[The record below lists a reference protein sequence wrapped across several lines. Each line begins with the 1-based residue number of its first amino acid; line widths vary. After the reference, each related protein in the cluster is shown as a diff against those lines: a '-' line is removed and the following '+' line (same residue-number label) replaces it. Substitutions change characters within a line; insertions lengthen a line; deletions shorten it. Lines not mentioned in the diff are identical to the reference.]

1 MRIIIA
7 NYRYF
12 IAGGPEKYMFK
23 FMDAAEK
30 MGIEV
35 IPFSVNNPQ
44 NEETPYSKYFAKPRS
59 NQIMYADTKKS
70 ISNLIGMVR
79 ATVWNYDAEKRLRH
93 LIRDTKPDVVYI
105 LHEVNHLSPSIIRA
119 ARKEKV
125 RVVHRIS
132 DFFMFCPKYDFLC
145 ENEICEA
152 CLHGDYRKAIEHRCV
167 KGSKAGTL
175 LRVMAM
181 KLYAAT
187 KVFDD
192 VDQYI
197 CTCEFSKNKL
207 IEGGISKDKVTCVPT
222 FIDATSITPCYE
234 DDKYF
239 LFLGRMAHQKGPIYA
254 IEAMKYLKDS
264 VSDDEYHCFI
274 VGSDQVWNPDW
285 AKYTYDRMFLRF
297 CSPTKRISYAASFGV
312 DKIPEKWVDKYK
324 AGLIDFKALSVREDK
339 AVDIVKNTI
348 GITCHKVLDPTMLLE
363 RAEWDKIKKMPTKI
377 NGKNY
382 ILTYFLGGRTREV
395 EKVIYRYAKLT
406 DSAVI
411 NLQDYNMPYYTVG
424 PDEFVGLIS
433 KAKMVLT
440 DSFHATV
447 FSIIYEKPFV
457 VYDRQGSGKK
467 MGSRLSSLLEM
478 CGLNDRRASALDEK
492 MLLQVDYTNARLAIQ
507 KEKVHSLKYLN
518 EAIQSCGDSVG

>member
-35 IPFSVNNPQ
+35 IPFSVKNPQ
-44 NEETPYSKYFAKPRS
+44 NEKTPYAKYFAKPRS

-93 LIRDTKPDVVYI
+93 MIRDTKPDAVYI

-119 ARKEKV
+119 ARKERV

-207 IEGGISKDKVTCVPT
+207 IEGGISKDKITCVPT

-234 DDKYF
+234 NDKYF
-239 LFLGRMAHQKGPIYA
+239 LFLGRMAHQKGTIYA
-254 IEAMKYLKDS
+254 IEAMKYLRDTDFIKIWAGP
-264 VSDDEYHCFI
+264 EY
-274 VGSDQVWNPDW
+274 G
-285 AKYTYDRMFLRF
+285 A
-297 CSPTKRISYAASFGV
+297 SYAVVLLLIIPVTVPLIQNLGIEIQRAKNMHKARAVVYLAIAIANVFISIPLIKIMGPAGAALGTAISLIAGNVIFMNWYYHARIGMNMFYFWKEIAKFVPALIGPCVVGIIIMNFANIMGLVKLGV
-312 DKIPEKWVDKYK
+312 FAIVYTVVY
-324 AGLIDFKALSVREDK
+324 GLS
-339 AVDIVKNTI
+339 
-348 GITCHKVLDPTMLLE
+348 M
-363 RAEWDKIKKMPTKI
+363 
-377 NGKNY
+377 
-382 ILTYFLGGRTREV
+382 YFLGMNEE
-395 EKVIYRYAKLT
+395 EKQLV
-406 DSAVI
+406 
-411 NLQDYNMPYYTVG
+411 MG
-424 PDEFVGLIS
+424 PIRKILR
-433 KAKMVLT
+433 K
-440 DSFHATV
+440 
-447 FSIIYEKPFV
+447 
-457 VYDRQGSGKK
+457 
-467 MGSRLSSLLEM
+467 
-478 CGLNDRRASALDEK
+478 
-492 MLLQVDYTNARLAIQ
+492 
-507 KEKVHSLKYLN
+507 
-518 EAIQSCGDSVG
+518 

>member
-93 LIRDTKPDVVYI
+93 LIRDTKPDAVYI

-181 KLYAAT
+181 KLYAA

-254 IEAMKYLKDS
+254 IEAMKYLKDTDY
-264 VSDDEYHCFI
+264 VLKITGQISDSEE
-274 VGSDQVWNPDW
+274 DQKIWNYI
-285 AKYTYDRMFLRF
+285 KENKLE
-297 CSPTKRISYAASFGV
+297 
-312 DKIPEKWVDKYK
+312 DKIVFTGFKHGKELQELISHSTCIVCPAIWYENMPNTVIEAYAYGKPVVASRIGSLAEIVEDNKTGLLFEMKNSKDFSDKLRK
-324 AGLIDFKALSVREDK
+324 FIAEPTLSM
-339 AVDIVKNTI
+339 TL
-348 GITCHKVLDPTMLLE
+348 GINARHKVEEDY
-363 RAEWDKIKKMPTKI
+363 A
-377 NGKNY
+377 
-382 ILTYFLGGRTREV
+382 V
-395 EKVIYRYAKLT
+395 EKHMNSVIRIL
-406 DSAVI
+406 
-411 NLQDYNMPYYTVG
+411 
-424 PDEFVGLIS
+424 E
-433 KAKMVLT
+433 
-440 DSFHATV
+440 
-447 FSIIYEKPFV
+447 
-457 VYDRQGSGKK
+457 GK
-467 MGSRLSSLLEM
+467 
-478 CGLNDRRASALDEK
+478 
-492 MLLQVDYTNARLAIQ
+492 
-507 KEKVHSLKYLN
+507 
-518 EAIQSCGDSVG
+518 

>member
-93 LIRDTKPDVVYI
+93 LIRDTKPDAVYI

-254 IEAMKYLKDS
+254 IEAMKYLKDTDY
-264 VSDDEYHCFI
+264 VLKITGQISDSEE
-274 VGSDQVWNPDW
+274 DQKIWNYI
-285 AKYTYDRMFLRF
+285 KENNLE
-297 CSPTKRISYAASFGV
+297 
-312 DKIPEKWVDKYK
+312 DKIVFTGFKHGKELQELISHSTCIVCP
-324 AGLIDFKALSVREDK
+324 GLIDFKALSVREDK

-411 NLQDYNMPYYTVG
+411 NLQDYNTPYYTVG